1 MVVSA
6 SSSWFPSRYGDN
18 SSVPFRLRVATLNG
32 FGPIYT
38 FCELAQF
45 PRTAPPLYF
54 KEALILFFAWF
65 AYEI

>member
-1 MVVSA
+1 MEIIRL
-6 SSSWFPSRYGDN
+6 F
-18 SSVPFRLRVATLNG
+18 PFRLRVATLNG